1 MLKVVC
7 GSWKL
12 HRNKAETQPWNIQG
26 LWKPSGQGSS
36 RQDQLLTVAV
46 PAKVMLLSFSK
57 EIAPRPPTS
66 VAPWGQRTALVR
78 TGWADWS
85 SSSAVWLWWAVIESW
100 EKRPSEHQESAI
112 TVCILIRESYY
123 HLSTA
128 NQQTC
133 EGEGAQLPLFSPGT
147 LGSGEGF
154 FLQGTWEYHCLS
166 AIMDLQPTFWWA
178 GACVTHLQPLL
189 WKKNRDWVPLLTAG
203 LVVLLVEGAEKY
215 KWIGFQFLSA
225 HCHLPPQICAL
236 IFMDTFNPFGP
247 RMFQSQY
254 KLFVGFVGN
263 LVISTC
269 WCSLSVSLENFYS
282 GSWFC
287 WHLIF
292 LSMNYIGTWQIIFSP
307 FAFVAREP
315 RANHLILTV

>member
-1 MLKVVC
+1 MKYTGSLEALRSGILKA
-7 GSWKL
+7 G
-12 HRNKAETQPWNIQG
+12 
-26 LWKPSGQGSS
+26 
-36 RQDQLLTVAV
+36 
-46 PAKVMLLSFSK
+46 PASHC
-57 EIAPRPPTS
+57 
-66 VAPWGQRTALVR
+66 
-78 TGWADWS
+78 S
-85 SSSAVWLWWAVIESW
+85 SSSKSDASLLFQRDCPQTPNFCRSLGPEDSVGADWVSWLVLELCSVTVMSCDWVSGEETFWAPG
-100 EKRPSEHQESAI
+100 RSAI

-269 WCSLSVSLENFYS
+269 WCSLNVSLENFYS

>member
-1 MLKVVC
+1 MQW
-7 GSWKL
+7 G
-12 HRNKAETQPWNIQG
+12 QG

-36 RQDQLLTVAV
+36 RQDQLLAVAI
-46 PAKVMLLSFSK
+46 PAKVVLLSFSK

-66 VAPWGQRTALVR
+66 ASPGGQRTTLVW

-85 SSSAVWLWWAVIESW
+85 SSCAVWLWWAVIESW
-100 EKRPSEHQESAI
+100 EKRPSEHQEEMPLQFAS
-112 TVCILIRESYY
+112 
-123 HLSTA
+123 LSENPT
-128 NQQTC
+128 TIC
-133 EGEGAQLPLFSPGT
+133 QLPTNRFVREKGPSLLYSPPAHSDLERDFSCKGPWDIIASV
-147 LGSGEGF
+147 LSWACSPRSGE
-154 FLQGTWEYHCLS
+154 QVPVW
-166 AIMDLQPTFWWA
+166 
-178 GACVTHLQPLL
+178 HLQPLL
-189 WKKNRDWVPLLTAG
+189 GKKNRDWVPLLTAG
-203 LVVLLVEGAEKY
+203 LVVLLVEGAEKS

-225 HCHLPPQICAL
+225 YCHLPPQICAL

-263 LVISTC
+263 LVVSIC
-269 WCSLSVSLENFYS
+269 RCSLSVSLENFYS
-282 GSWFC
+282 GSWFS